1 MGNGTGGHGPSG
13 PGGYDV
19 GHMVRS
25 NAAEATQVILATID
39 QRRPGYIRTSERFRY
54 PQRPAKMPQRRGE
67 SDKEYAARIDAAR
80 EEAYERARRRLRR
93 S

>member
-1 MGNGTGGHGPSG
+1 MGQAN
-13 PGGYDV
+13 V
-19 GHMVRS
+19 GAV
-25 NAAEATQVILATID
+25 TQVVLATID

-54 PQRPAKMPQRRGE
+54 PQRPARMPQRRGE
-67 SDKEYAARIDAAR
+67 SDKDYAARIDAAR

>member
-1 MGNGTGGHGPSG
+1 MPQ
-13 PGGYDV
+13 P
-19 GHMVRS
+19 RS
-25 NAAEATQVILATID
+25 IREARKRSEVTPAPQVVLATID
-39 QRRPGYIRTSERFRY
+39 ERRPGYIRTSERFRY

-93 S
+93 P

>member
-1 MGNGTGGHGPSG
+1 MGNGTSGHGPSG

-19 GHMVRS
+19 GHMARS

>member
-1 MGNGTGGHGPSG
+1 MPQ
-13 PGGYDV
+13 P
-19 GHMVRS
+19 R
-25 NAAEATQVILATID
+25 AAQEALQGSKASEATQVVLAKIKD

-67 SDKEYAARIDAAR
+67 SDKDYAVRIDAAR

-93 S
+93 Y

>member
-1 MGNGTGGHGPSG
+1 MGRAYVG
-13 PGGYDV
+13 DV
-19 GHMVRS
+19 R
-25 NAAEATQVILATID
+25 QVVLATID

-54 PQRPAKMPQRRGE
+54 PERPSRMPQRRGE
-67 SDKEYAARIDAAR
+67 SDKDYAARIDAAR

>member
-1 MGNGTGGHGPSG
+1 MPQPRAVQEARQGSKAG
-13 PGGYDV
+13 D
-19 GHMVRS
+19 
-25 NAAEATQVILATID
+25 ATQVVLAKIKD

-54 PQRPAKMPQRRGE
+54 PQRPARMPQRRGE
-67 SDKEYAARIDAAR
+67 SDKDYAARIDAAR

>member
-1 MGNGTGGHGPSG
+1 MGQAN
-13 PGGYDV
+13 V
-19 GHMVRS
+19 GVV
-25 NAAEATQVILATID
+25 TQVVLATID

-54 PQRPAKMPQRRGE
+54 PQRPARMPQRRGE
-67 SDKEYAARIDAAR
+67 SDKDYAARIDAAR